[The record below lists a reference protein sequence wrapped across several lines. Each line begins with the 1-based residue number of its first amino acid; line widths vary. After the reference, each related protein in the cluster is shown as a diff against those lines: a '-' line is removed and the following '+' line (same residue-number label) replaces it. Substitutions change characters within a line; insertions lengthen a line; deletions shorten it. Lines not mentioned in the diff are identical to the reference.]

1 MARKIITLEIDDEAQ
16 EQLLRN
22 YHVLVMELNE
32 LARTAP
38 DDVVVDQLEEL
49 AIQRGRE
56 TLRASLEQAVQQR
69 IDAAEKKGRQSGS
82 APVARSA
89 KIAAGTRGN

>member
-1 MARKIITLEIDDEAQ
+1 MARKTITLEIDDEAQ

-22 YHVLVMELNE
+22 YHALVMELNE

-38 DDVVVDQLEEL
+38 DAVVVDQLEEL

-69 IDAAEKKGRQSGS
+69 LDTAEKKGRPSDS
-82 APVARSA
+82 VPAARNA
-89 KIAAGTRGN
+89 KIAARTRGN